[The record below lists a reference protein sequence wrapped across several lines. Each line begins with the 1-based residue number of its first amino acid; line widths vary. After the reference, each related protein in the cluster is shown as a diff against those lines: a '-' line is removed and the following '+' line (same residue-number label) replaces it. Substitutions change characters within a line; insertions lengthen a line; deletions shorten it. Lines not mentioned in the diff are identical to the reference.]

1 MPDNRIRKIDSPVLA
16 PLAVYDLAIQKSQS
30 PQAFTVGGNNTYII
44 NITRID
50 PLLETV
56 PSGFSVEDTLPAG
69 MTLTPTATIGNWDCS
84 ASTVQKLTC
93 FYTKSL
99 TGTTLIDPLQFR
111 VNVAPNIAASVSN
124 TAFLF
129 FGGTTKSS
137 YNYYSDQ
144 QR

>member
-1 MPDNRIRKIDSPVLA
+1 MTWRSKKLKARK
-16 PLAVYDLAIQKSQS
+16 Q
-30 PQAFTVGGNNTYII
+30 FTVGGNNTYII

-93 FYTKSL
+93 FYTKSI

-111 VNVAPNIAASVSN
+111 VNVAPNIDCQCQQYSFS
-124 TAFLF
+124 FLR
-129 FGGTTKSS
+129 S
-137 YNYYSDQ
+137 
-144 QR
+144 